1 VNTVSHETA
10 LERIVP
16 AHAPPP
22 RFRYTP
28 AVRVGERVIVSGMV
42 ALDPA
47 SGALCA
53 DGVGAQMRRIFDNL
67 CLALPD
73 YGVGLEDLCIARVY
87 LAHLGDFAE
96 FNAAWERQFEGLPLP
111 ARTTVC
117 VAALPLDAA
126 IEIEF
131 EFARPLA
138 AVPAAHQ
145 KGSC

>member
-1 VNTVSHETA
+1 MKTRPHESA
-10 LERIVP
+10 LERLVP
-16 AHAPPP
+16 ALAPPP

-47 SGALCA
+47 SGTLCA
-53 DGVGAQMRRIFDNL
+53 GGVGAQTQRIFDNL
-67 CLALPD
+67 GLALPD
-73 YGVGLEDLCIARVY
+73 YGVGLESLCIARVY

-96 FNAAWERQFEGLPLP
+96 FNAAWERRFEGLPLP

-126 IEIEF
+126 VEIEF
-131 EFARPLA
+131 EFARPPAAALA
-138 AVPAAHQ
+138 AHHE
-145 KGSC
+145 GSC